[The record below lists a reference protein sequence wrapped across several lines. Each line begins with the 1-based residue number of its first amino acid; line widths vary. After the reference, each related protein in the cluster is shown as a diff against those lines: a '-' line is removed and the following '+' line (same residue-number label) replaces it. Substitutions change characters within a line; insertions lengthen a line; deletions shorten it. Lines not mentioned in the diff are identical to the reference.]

1 MVFAVFDWPVPAST
15 GMRPATRST
24 AVRSSAS
31 YSASY
36 NAAASPVEPATTI
49 ACVPPWSCAS
59 SRRRHASRSISPV
72 AVNGVASAVM
82 LPERCKGICSLR
94 AWGRAARRDLTCG
107 VKPAAS
113 MLAAPRTESGTPFRP
128 RKAALTE
135 TPARPPAPNENHLL
149 INAYTTHPQSPLLA
163 VTRRISDSGCNLVD
177 ARLSTVGRDVS
188 VTALATGS
196 WDAVAKLETMLGRL
210 EREEGLKLVFY
221 RTGPKQV
228 QSNLLPYI
236 VEVVAADKPGI
247 LFQLADFFDRQ
258 GITIESL
265 HCSRYR
271 AMQTGA
277 DMFSAQVTIG
287 IPADMHIAAL
297 RDDFLEFCDH
307 LNLDA
312 IMDPMKF

>member
-1 MVFAVFDWPVPAST
+1 MSDPSP
-15 GMRPATRST
+15 RPQT
-24 AVRSSAS
+24 
-31 YSASY
+31 
-36 NAAASPVEPATTI
+36 
-49 ACVPPWSCAS
+49 
-59 SRRRHASRSISPV
+59 
-72 AVNGVASAVM
+72 
-82 LPERCKGICSLR
+82 
-94 AWGRAARRDLTCG
+94 
-107 VKPAAS
+107 
-113 MLAAPRTESGTPFRP
+113 
-128 RKAALTE
+128 
-135 TPARPPAPNENHLL
+135 NENYLL
-149 INAYTTHPQSPLLA
+149 INAFSVHPESPLLS
-163 VTRRISDSGCNLVD
+163 VSRRIADSGCNLVD

-188 VTALATGS
+188 VVALAVGS
-196 WDAVAKLETMLGRL
+196 WDAVAKLESALARL
-210 EREEGLKLVFY
+210 EREEGLRLVWY
-221 RTGPKQV
+221 RTGPKPL

-265 HCSRYR
+265 HSTRYR

-287 IPADMHIAAL
+287 IPANMHIAAL

>member
-1 MVFAVFDWPVPAST
+1 M
-15 GMRPATRST
+15 
-24 AVRSSAS
+24 
-31 YSASY
+31 
-36 NAAASPVEPATTI
+36 
-49 ACVPPWSCAS
+49 
-59 SRRRHASRSISPV
+59 
-72 AVNGVASAVM
+72 
-82 LPERCKGICSLR
+82 
-94 AWGRAARRDLTCG
+94 AARATNRVCCIPIPSEL
-107 VKPAAS
+107 
-113 MLAAPRTESGTPFRP
+113 
-128 RKAALTE
+128 ALTE
-135 TPARPPAPNENHLL
+135 TAPRPNTNENYLL
-149 INAYTTHPQSPLLA
+149 INAFATHPDSPLLA
-163 VTRRISDSGCNLVD
+163 VSRRITDSGCNLVD

-188 VTALATGS
+188 VLALALGS
-196 WDAVAKLETMLGRL
+196 WDAVAKLESGLSRL
-210 EREEGLKLVFY
+210 EREEGIRLVWY
-221 RTGPKQV
+221 RTGAKAM

-265 HCSRYR
+265 HSSRYR

-287 IPADMHIAAL
+287 IPASMHIAAL